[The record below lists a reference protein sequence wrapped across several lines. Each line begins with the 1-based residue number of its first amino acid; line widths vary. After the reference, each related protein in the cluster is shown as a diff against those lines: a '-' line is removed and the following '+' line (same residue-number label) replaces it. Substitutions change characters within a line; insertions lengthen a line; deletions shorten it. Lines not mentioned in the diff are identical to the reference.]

1 MVNQYEEYCIKES
14 KYYLNRAAEAIEA
27 CRTDPKKFYDES
39 TEHYK
44 HLCKLFPFMLMIQY
58 SESRGHDSE
67 TEESLS
73 ETLSSTQEDSGSFVP
88 ATPPDH

>member
-27 CRTDPKKFYDES
+27 CRTDPKKYYDES

-44 HLCKLFPFMLMIQY
+44 YLCKLFPFMLMIQY
-58 SESRGHDSE
+58 SESQADDSE

-88 ATPPDH
+88 VTPPDH